1 MIPLLTLHL
10 ATLAVGAHTAAAA
23 TLEDAWSEAET
34 HASEL
39 VIVKEQRVQT
49 DQATTSAWAMLSP
62 KLTLG
67 GNYTLNQ
74 RETAFDPSKLFPTDV
89 TDMIE
94 QFTGEPLDMGD
105 PLVINKKHYLDA
117 NLTISQPLFSAQ
129 TLPYLRS
136 AQATRRAGRANED
149 AARAQIRL
157 GVARV
162 YWGALVAR
170 DGEKVAQEGV
180 ELAKQQAGIAA
191 ALVDAGQ
198 ATEQTRLQAKIAV
211 ARAERDLLAAHARA
225 STANEALQRYTS
237 LDAATHLDVPV
248 APTLPFST
256 AEEALTASADR
267 PEFLAADNQARAAR
281 LQAATADLGWLPRL
295 DGRFIESWS
304 QNTGFN
310 GENTN
315 WMLTLNSTWT
325 LWDGGARI
333 ADSNRAHS
341 AARMTEANADN
352 LRETVRGEVV
362 SAWTE
367 YQRATAA
374 LASATEERGY
384 AEENVRL
391 ANVSLAAG
399 TISFVDAEAAALGL
413 SAAKLTERSEQMA
426 ADLAARALLVAVGR

>member
-1 MIPLLTLHL
+1 MIPFLSLHL
-10 ATLAVGAHTAAAA
+10 ATLAVVAPIAAAA
-23 TLEDAWSEAET
+23 TLEDAWTEAET

-39 VIVKEQRVQT
+39 VIVKEQRIQS

-74 RETAFDPSKLFPTDV
+74 RETAFDPSKLFPSELTDL
-89 TDMIE
+89 IE

-105 PLVINKKHYLDA
+105 PLVINKKHYFDA
-117 NLTISQPLFSAQ
+117 YLTITQPLFSAQ

-136 AQATRRAGRANED
+136 AQATRRAGRATEE

-170 DGEKVAQEGV
+170 DSEQVALEAV
-180 ELAKQQAGIAA
+180 SLAKKQATIAG
-191 ALVDAGQ
+191 ALVDSGQ
-198 ATEQTRLQAKIAV
+198 AAEQTRLQAKIAV

-225 STANEALQRYTS
+225 RNANEALQRFTA
-237 LDAATHLDVPV
+237 LDPTTHLDVPTP
-248 APTLPFST
+248 PTLPFLT
-256 AEEALTASADR
+256 LNEALTASAGR
-267 PEFLAADNQARAAR
+267 PELDAADNQARAAR
-281 LQAATADLGWLPRL
+281 LQATTSDLGWLPRV
-295 DGRFIESWS
+295 DGRFTESWS
-304 QNTGFN
+304 ENTGFN
-310 GENTN
+310 GEQTN
-315 WMLTLNSTWT
+315 WMMTVNGTWT

-341 AARMTEANADN
+341 AARMTAANADN
-352 LRETVRGEVV
+352 LRETIHGEVV
-362 SAWTE
+362 SAWEE

-374 LASATEERGY
+374 VLSAQEERGF

-399 TISFVDAEAAALGL
+399 AIAFVDAEAAALGL
-413 SAAKLTERSEQMA
+413 SAAKLTERAEQMS
-426 ADLAARALLVAVGR
+426 ADLAARALLVAAGR